1 MLSDDLKHDLKA
13 AVGGLNS
20 LLSSLQD
27 SVHRQRE
34 QWAAFAEDRAHFI
47 QQLKE
52 LKPLAELARCQQSEI
67 STLRQVFIYLV
78 TAQACSSSS
87 SSSSS
92 SAAAAASIVISAAPT
107 TRRTH
112 AHYELFTVKR
122 TKTIKIKT
130 AGNKNIVN
138 DVQ

>member
-27 SVHRQRE
+27 SVDRQRE
-34 QWAAFAEDRAHFI
+34 QWAVFAEERSHFI

-52 LKPLAELARCQQSEI
+52 LKPLTELARCQQSEI
-67 STLRQVFIYLV
+67 STLRQVR
-78 TAQACSSSS
+78 

-92 SAAAAASIVISAAPT
+92 SASAAAASIVISAAPT